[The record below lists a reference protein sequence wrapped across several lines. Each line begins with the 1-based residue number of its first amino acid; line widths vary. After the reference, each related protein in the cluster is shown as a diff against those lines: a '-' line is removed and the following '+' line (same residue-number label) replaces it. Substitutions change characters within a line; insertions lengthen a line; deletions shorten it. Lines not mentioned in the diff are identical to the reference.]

1 MSHQELAR
9 SYPAHLAEVSRRTA
23 DALARSRLDA
33 VILHAGEPIGLFLD
47 DQHYPFKAHPPFKW
61 WAPLLDAPGS
71 MILFRAGSRPKLI
84 FHVEADFWYQPAKLP
99 DSWWPAHFE
108 IIEVHSKQES
118 RAALPKDLSK
128 TAWIGDPLPELIGWG
143 VASINPPDLMRRLD
157 FTRARKTPYEIAC
170 LAEANRIGA
179 KGHRAAEDCF
189 RAGGSEYDIHQAFA
203 AACGQREQELPYNA
217 IVALNEAASVLHY
230 QVLRRDKPP
239 EHRSL
244 LLDAGASFAGY
255 GSDITRTTAGTTRS
269 TASTH
274 GDFAALVARMDH
286 LQLGL
291 CTLAKPG
298 ADWRD
303 IHAAAVERITALLCE
318 FGVLRCS
325 ADEALESGASRLF
338 FPHGIGHLLGLEVHD
353 VGGTMADDEG
363 GTLPKPS
370 RDPALRLTRKIE
382 PGFVVTMEPGLYFID
397 ALLEPARSG
406 EHARRIDWQKVD
418 ALRPFGGVRIED
430 NLAVIADGC
439 DNLTRAAFGRS

>member
-99 DSWWPAHFE
+99 ESWWPAHFE

-363 GTLPKPS
+363 GTLPKPP
-370 RDPALRLTRKIE
+370 RDPALRLTRKLE

-397 ALLEPARSG
+397 ALLEPARGG